1 MSLFCPLFLKGLVS
15 GSRLLE
21 REGGFLFSAL
31 EKASGQKEGS
41 RLSAGDWIPE
51 IRADSGRPSHSSP
64 VAFPEWRQEG
74 RHPK

>member
-1 MSLFCPLFLKGLVS
+1 MS